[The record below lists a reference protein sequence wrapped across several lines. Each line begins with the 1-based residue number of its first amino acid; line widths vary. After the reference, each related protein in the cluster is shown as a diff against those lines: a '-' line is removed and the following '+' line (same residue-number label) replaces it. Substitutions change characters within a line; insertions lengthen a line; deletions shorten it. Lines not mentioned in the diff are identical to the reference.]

1 MALSYG
7 LAARLTALFG
17 GSRPGQKSHKA
28 GGPPTAGRE
37 VDPAGVI
44 DLEVKRPSSS
54 LLDLD

>member
-7 LAARLTALFG
+7 RAGRLTALFG
-17 GSRPGQKSHKA
+17 GQKSHKA

-44 DLEVKRPSSS
+44 DLEVKRPSSP
-54 LLDLD
+54 LLGLD